1 MGITVQNITGNTAM
15 VIWPK
20 MASCADSFYSIMYHP
35 NWNSMLSSY
44 SRKSFQK
51 EERVPA
57 SRSSFVVENLT
68 PLTTYIL
75 CVTCQS
81 ANPSSDQCRVFNT
94 LEQDPA
100 SASNTKK
107 ELALGIWLTSSVL
120 LLIIAAILLYGC
132 LHVLCHCRKA
142 RTKSAA
148 YASEELVEVF
158 GWQPRLLYYRQLEHT
173 PQVFCQCEFYPHHP
187 NCFSNYTLQTTTHR
201 LRTSL
206 TMVLSEAPIQIR
218 SISACKLN
226 YQDFNG
232 ILLSVFEISPW
243 SKSICKIATL

>member
-132 LHVLCHCRKA
+132 LHLLCRRRRDRLQGQNRTSKEDHRKA
-142 RTKSAA
+142 QTKSAA
-148 YASEELVEVF
+148 CASEEL
-158 GWQPRLLYYRQLEHT
+158 GRQSQLMQDT
-173 PQVFCQCEFYPHHP
+173 RDPGGIQ
-187 NCFSNYTLQTTTHR
+187 
-201 LRTSL
+201 
-206 TMVLSEAPIQIR
+206 LSTIIENP
-218 SISACKLN
+218 SACKEP
-226 YQDFNG
+226 
-232 ILLSVFEISPW
+232 VTPT
-243 SKSICKIATL
+243 SKSWERVPVTGQCSAIN

>member
-44 SRKSFQK
+44 SRKNFQK
-51 EERVPA
+51 EERVPT

-68 PLTTYIL
+68 PLTTYIV

-94 LEQDPA
+94 LERDPA

-107 ELALGIWLTSSVL
+107 ELALGIWLTSSIL
-120 LLIIAAILLYGC
+120 LLIIAAVLLYGC
-132 LHVLCHCRKA
+132 LHLVCRRRREHLQAPNGTSKQDHGKVW
-142 RTKSAA
+142 TKSAV
-148 YASEELVEVF
+148 YALEEL
-158 GWQPRLLYYRQLEHT
+158 GRQSQLMQDTE
-173 PQVFCQCEFYPHHP
+173 EKHP
-187 NCFSNYTLQTTTHR
+187 GD
-201 LRTSL
+201 
-206 TMVLSEAPIQIR
+206 IQLATIIENP
-218 SISACKLN
+218 SVCK
-226 YQDFNG
+226 
-232 ILLSVFEISPW
+232 EPAMPT
-243 SKSICKIATL
+243 SKSQEQVPMTG

>member
-107 ELALGIWLTSSVL
+107 ELALGIWLTSSIL

-132 LHVLCHCRKA
+132 LHLLCRRRRDHLQGQNGTSKQDCRKA

-148 YASEELVEVF
+148 YASEEL
-158 GWQPRLLYYRQLEHT
+158 GRQSQLMRDT
-173 PQVFCQCEFYPHHP
+173 KDPGGIQ
-187 NCFSNYTLQTTTHR
+187 
-201 LRTSL
+201 
-206 TMVLSEAPIQIR
+206 LSTIIDNP
-218 SISACKLN
+218 SACKEPATLT
-226 YQDFNG
+226 
-232 ILLSVFEISPW
+232 
-243 SKSICKIATL
+243 SKSWERVPMTGQCSAIN

>member
-1 MGITVQNITGNTAM
+1 MGITIQNITGNTAM

-20 MASCADSFYSIMYHP
+20 MASCVDSFYSIMYHP

-51 EERVPA
+51 EERVPT

-68 PLTTYIL
+68 PLTRYIM

-94 LEQDPA
+94 LERDPA

-107 ELALGIWLTSSVL
+107 ELALGIWLTSSIL

-132 LHVLCHCRKA
+132 LHLLCRRRRERLQEQNRTSKQDSGEA
-142 RTKSAA
+142 WTKSVA
-148 YASEELVEVF
+148 YTSEEF
-158 GWQPRLLYYRQLEHT
+158 RRQR
-173 PQVFCQCEFYPHHP
+173 QVMQDTEEKHP
-187 NCFSNYTLQTTTHR
+187 GG
-201 LRTSL
+201 
-206 TMVLSEAPIQIR
+206 IQLATI
-218 SISACKLN
+218 IENPSACN
-226 YQDFNG
+226 EPVM
-232 ILLSVFEISPW
+232 ST
-243 SKSICKIATL
+243 SKSHE

>member
-20 MASCADSFYSIMYHP
+20 MASCVDSFYSIMYHP

-51 EERVPA
+51 EERVPTT
-57 SRSSFVVENLT
+57 RSSFVVENLT
-68 PLTTYIL
+68 PLTTYIM

-100 SASNTKK
+100 LASNTKK

-120 LLIIAAILLYGC
+120 LLIIAAVLLYGC
-132 LHVLCHCRKA
+132 LHLLCRRRHERLRERSGTCKRE
-142 RTKSAA
+142 RQEPWTKSVPCISDELSRQSQQTQDA
-148 YASEELVEVF
+148 EEKRP
-158 GWQPRLLYYRQLEHT
+158 GGIQLAT
-173 PQVFCQCEFYPHHP
+173 IIKNP
-187 NCFSNYTLQTTTHR
+187 
-201 LRTSL
+201 
-206 TMVLSEAPIQIR
+206 
-218 SISACKLN
+218 SACN
-226 YQDFNG
+226 EPMMP
-232 ILLSVFEISPW
+232 S
-243 SKSICKIATL
+243 SKSQEQVPVTGQCSAIH

>member
-20 MASCADSFYSIMYHP
+20 MASCADSFYSVMYHP

-44 SRKSFQK
+44 SRNSFQK
-51 EERVPA
+51 EERVPT

-68 PLTTYIL
+68 PLTTYIV

-94 LEQDPA
+94 LEQDLA
-100 SASNTKK
+100 SVSNTKK

-132 LHVLCHCRKA
+132 LHLLCRRRRERLQGQDRTSEQDHKKVQTNSMA
-142 RTKSAA
+142 RT
-148 YASEELVEVF
+148 SEKL
-158 GWQPRLLYYRQLEHT
+158 GRQSQQT
-173 PQVFCQCEFYPHHP
+173 PYTEEKHP
-187 NCFSNYTLQTTTHR
+187 GAIQLATIIENPAVCK
-201 LRTSL
+201 
-206 TMVLSEAPIQIR
+206 EPIM
-218 SISACKLN
+218 
-226 YQDFNG
+226 
-232 ILLSVFEISPW
+232 PT
-243 SKSICKIATL
+243 SKSQERVPTTGRCSAIN

>member
-20 MASCADSFYSIMYHP
+20 MASCADSFYSVMYHP

-51 EERVPA
+51 EERVPT

-68 PLTTYIL
+68 PLTTYIV

-94 LEQDPA
+94 LERDLA
-100 SASNTKK
+100 STRNTKK

-120 LLIIAAILLYGC
+120 LLIIAAVLLYGC
-132 LHVLCHCRKA
+132 LHLLYRRRRERLQGQNRTSEQDHGKA
-142 RTKSAA
+142 WTKSTA
-148 YASEELVEVF
+148 
-158 GWQPRLLYYRQLEHT
+158 
-173 PQVFCQCEFYPHHP
+173 
-187 NCFSNYTLQTTTHR
+187 YTLEK
-201 LRTSL
+201 
-206 TMVLSEAPIQIR
+206 LSRQSQLMQNTEEKHPGGIQLATI
-218 SISACKLN
+218 IENPSACKEP
-226 YQDFNG
+226 
-232 ILLSVFEISPW
+232 ILPTYNSREQVPMMSASAIN
-243 SKSICKIATL
+243 